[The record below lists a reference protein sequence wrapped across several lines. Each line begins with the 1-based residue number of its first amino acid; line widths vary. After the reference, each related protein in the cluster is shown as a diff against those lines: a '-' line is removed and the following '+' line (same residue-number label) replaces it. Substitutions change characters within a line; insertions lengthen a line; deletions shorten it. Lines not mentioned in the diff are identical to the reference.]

1 MLQDVYLSVIVPAY
15 NEAERLPKTLKRF
28 DEYLTATGFAYEIL
42 VMLDGPSDNTREVMR
57 EMLREIPHLKVID
70 RPVKGHTVKEGMR
83 RAAGR
88 IRLFTDA
95 DNSTDIAHF
104 EKMKPFFNEGY
115 DLVIASRNSKDAPN
129 AEEAVPRPGISAG
142 QDALVISLYS
152 FSPFLVFGIPNA
164 DSKLSAPR
172 WQRESSP
179 TRKSRDGDLISRCWP
194 WLAPSITRSAS
205 FQLTGSMTQEVMFDG
220 STTYGFLEIPSES
233 ELISE
238 PASTAFEVTLSVG
251 GDGLV
256 PPLGLRS
263 VVGSL
268 TTNNP
273 GLGSNELS

>member
-1 MLQDVYLSVIVPAY
+1 VLQDVYLSVIVPAY

-70 RPVKGHTVKEGMR
+70 RPVNRGKGFTVKEGML

-115 DLVIASRNSKDAPN
+115 DLVIIEGASCPALIPEITNKSN
-129 AEEAVPRPGISAG
+129 AEEAVP
-142 QDALVISLYS
+142 
-152 FSPFLVFGIPNA
+152 
-164 DSKLSAPR
+164 PR
-172 WQRESSP
+172 S
-179 TRKSRDGDLISRCWP
+179 
-194 WLAPSITRSAS
+194 
-205 FQLTGSMTQEVMFDG
+205 TQCRWG
-220 STTYGFLEIPSES
+220 P
-233 ELISE
+233 
-238 PASTAFEVTLSVG
+238 
-251 GDGLV
+251 
-256 PPLGLRS
+256 
-263 VVGSL
+263 L

>member
-57 EMLREIPHLKVID
+57 EMLREIPHLEVID
-70 RPVKGHTVKEGMR
+70 RPVNRGKGHTVKEGMR

-115 DLVIASRNSKDAPN
+115 DLVIASRNSKDAAN

-142 QDALVISLYS
+142 QDGLVISLYS

-194 WLAPSITRSAS
+194 GSRLQLQRSAS
-205 FQLTGSMTQEVMFDG
+205 FQLTGSMTQEVTVRWFDYLRVLG
-220 STTYGFLEIPSES
+220 D
-233 ELISE
+233 
-238 PASTAFEVTLSVG
+238 TLRVRAN
-251 GDGLV
+251 
-256 PPLGLRS
+256 LRARKYS
-263 VVGSL
+263 F
-268 TTNNP
+268 
-273 GLGSNELS
+273 